1 MLDSIRNI
9 AQGWLGKAVLVLIA
23 VTFSLFGIESYLSNA
38 GANAA
43 VAEVNG
49 EGVSIQAYDSALK
62 NMRNALQKQGMD
74 PDQLD
79 KPEYKAMV
87 LNNLIDKKILL
98 KEISDSQYAI
108 SDAHLST
115 YITGLPE
122 FQKDGKFSQE
132 RYDQL
137 LTQNQLTPKIFE
149 EGMRQDLLTQQ
160 AQDGLSKLGFISN
173 ARKQEALKMANQK
186 RVVSVAEINAKD
198 FAKQVTVS
206 PDKVKS
212 YYDKHKAKL
221 LVPEKV
227 KIEFV
232 VLSANSL
239 ITGVNVGDDEV
250 KKFYDENITSYQG
263 DEQRR
268 ASHILIS
275 FGAKTSAD
283 EKNAAKAKAEGV
295 LAMVNA
301 DPSQFE
307 SLAIKN
313 SQDPG
318 SATKGG
324 DLGVFGRGAMV
335 KPFEEAAFSMD
346 VDQISGLV
354 ESEFGFHIIKVTE
367 ILGQSNDYA
376 SVKPQVKAD
385 LMFQKAQF
393 SFAEQAENF
402 SNMVYEQS
410 ESLEPIAEAFSTQ
423 LQKSE
428 WVTREEGG
436 NIFKNKQ
443 IMDLVFSPESIA
455 DRRNTEALEVS
466 PNNLVSA
473 RVIDYK
479 AATPRTFDEVKQ
491 GIEDLIRL
499 EEASK
504 LAVTKGESAL
514 KALSAGE
521 KVDDLDWIPEV
532 TVDRKTASGLTDLAM
547 RQVFKTSTAKLPSFS
562 GLADANLGYL
572 LVKVADVKYPDLS
585 DADALNVEEGEFE
598 SAVNA
603 EYLSAYKK
611 SLRLKSDV
619 TVNEKLLLSNQ

>member
-1 MLDSIRNI
+1 MLDSIRHI

-23 VTFSLFGIESYLSNA
+23 VTFSLFGIESYLSSA

-49 EGVSIQAYDSALK
+49 ADVSIQAYESALK

-98 KEISDSQYAI
+98 KEIKDAKYAI
-108 SDAHLST
+108 SDSHLST

-122 FQKDGKFSQE
+122 FQKNGKFSQE
-132 RYDQL
+132 QYDQL

-160 AQDGLSKLGFISN
+160 AQDGLVKLGFISN
-173 ARKQEALKMANQK
+173 ARKQEALKVANQK
-186 RVVSVAEINAKD
+186 RVVSVAEIKAKD
-198 FAKQVTVS
+198 FAKDVTVS

-239 ITGVNVGDDEV
+239 ITGVNVDNDEV
-250 KKFYDENITSYQG
+250 KQFYDENITAYQG

-283 EKNAAKAKAEGV
+283 EKNAAKAKAEGI

-301 DPSQFE
+301 NPSSFE
-307 SLAIKN
+307 SIAIKE

-335 KPFEEAAFSMD
+335 KPFEEAAFSLG
-346 VDQISGLV
+346 VDEISGLV
-354 ESEFGFHIIKVTE
+354 ESEFGYHIIKVTE
-367 ILGQSNDYA
+367 ILGESNDYA
-376 SVKPQVKAD
+376 SVKPRVKAD

-393 SFAEQAENF
+393 MFAEKAEDF

-410 ESLEPIAEAFSTQ
+410 ESLAPIAEAFSTQ

-428 WVTREEGG
+428 WVTREEGA

-479 AATPRTFDEVKQ
+479 APTPRTFDEVKQ
-491 GIEDLIRL
+491 GIEDLIKL

-504 LAVTKGESAL
+504 LAVEKGKKAL

-521 KVDDLDWIPEV
+521 QVADLDWIPEV
-532 TVDRKTASGLTDLAM
+532 TVDRKNASGLTDLAM
-547 RQVFKTSTAKLPSFS
+547 RQVFKTSTAKLPSYS

-572 LVKVADVKYPDLS
+572 LVKVADVKYPDLTE
-585 DADALNVEEGEFE
+585 DDALNVDETEFE

-619 TVNEKLLLSNQ
+619 KVNEKLLLSNQ